1 MPAFPVRRYRRSC
14 LHLVACMLSGGGLA
28 FGLIS
33 ASHADPAPVT
43 FTGIPEQVIPTYAE
57 VGLGNYT
64 PPATGTTSTTGS
76 GGTSPTGGG
85 TTTTSSDLTVME
97 SQSWGYEAEQNA
109 SALGVNPDAVAAT
122 CVMESGCQNVT
133 GSGTVAGAFQMTAA
147 TYNSALAEALAANPS
162 LADNIVTG
170 TAGQMDP
177 ATESIAASQYLKDAA
192 TTLQN
197 AGIESPTVLDARAV
211 YNFGP
216 QSGALL
222 AVAQD
227 DAMISE
233 VMPQVSANTLAAN
246 GISANETVAQ
256 WRAGV
261 VSKIGNV
268 ANESVLSS

>member
-147 TYNSALAEALAANPS
+147 TYNSALAEALAADPS
-162 LADNIVTG
+162 LADNIVSG
-170 TAGQMDP
+170 SAGQMDP
-177 ATESIAASQYLKDAA
+177 ATESIAAAQYLKDVAA
-192 TTLQN
+192 SLQA
-197 AGIESPTVLDARAV
+197 AGVSEPTVLDVRGG
-211 YNFGP
+211 YNFGTGYAAP
-216 QSGALL
+216 L
-222 AVAQD
+222 AEADSSQLMSTVLD
-227 DAMISE
+227 G
-233 VMPQVSANTLAAN
+233 VSATTLANN
-246 GISANETVAQ
+246 GITATTTVGQWRQAVSTKIGSAANE
-256 WRAGV
+256 
-261 VSKIGNV
+261 NV
-268 ANESVLSS
+268 LTG